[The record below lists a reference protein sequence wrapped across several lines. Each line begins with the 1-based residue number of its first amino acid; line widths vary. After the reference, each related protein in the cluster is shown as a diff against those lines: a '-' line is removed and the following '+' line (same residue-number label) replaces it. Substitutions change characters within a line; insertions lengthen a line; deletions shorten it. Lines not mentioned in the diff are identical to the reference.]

1 MPEVLDAQS
10 APEDR
15 RIWDPIVRIGHWLLA
30 AAFFT
35 SWLTGDEWMQVHVV
49 SGYTIAAILLVRFV
63 WGWLG
68 PRNARFSSFVRGPRA
83 VLRYLKSLAGGSP
96 EAHRGHN
103 PAGGWMIV
111 ALLLALAIQVSSGMM
126 LYAIED
132 GAGPLAGWVATESIA
147 SRSDHHQAD
156 SRQEHGEGHE
166 DEREE
171 FWEELHE
178 LGANALMLLVALHL
192 AGVLVASL
200 VHRENLIRSMVTGQ
214 RDGGEAVGEP

>member
-1 MPEVLDAQS
+1 MSAVLS
-10 APEDR
+10 ASNAARSR

-35 SWLTGDEWMQVHVV
+35 SWLTGDEWMQVHVI
-49 SGYTIAAILLVRFV
+49 SGYTIAMILLVRFV
-63 WGWLG
+63 WGWVG
-68 PRNARFSSFVRGPRA
+68 PRNARFTSFVRGPRT
-83 VLRYLKSLAGGSP
+83 VFRYLKSLAGGSP

-103 PAGGWMIV
+103 PAGGWMIL
-111 ALLLALAIQVSSGMM
+111 ALLLALAVQVSSGMM

-132 GAGPLAGWVATESIA
+132 GAGPLAGWVAPEATVTTGEHQESDSIQ
-147 SRSDHHQAD
+147 SHDEDH
-156 SRQEHGEGHE
+156 EG
-166 DEREE
+166 DREE

-200 VHRENLIRSMVTGQ
+200 IHRENLVRSMVTGR
-214 RDGGEAVGEP
+214 RDGP